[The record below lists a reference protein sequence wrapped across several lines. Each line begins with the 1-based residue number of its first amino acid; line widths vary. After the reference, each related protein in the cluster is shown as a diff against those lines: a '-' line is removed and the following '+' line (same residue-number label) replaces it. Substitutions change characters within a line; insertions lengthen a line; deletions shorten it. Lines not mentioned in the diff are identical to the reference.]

1 MTPEA
6 FEAVHN
12 FIRFS
17 MEAQEKMG
25 KRFTEEDL
33 EQEIHKG
40 ESFLGIK
47 LEKDEYSALKRRLES
62 RFKIKHTL
70 SSIIYNDYEDIPDW
84 YSHFTPASEY
94 FWNRYR
100 THLISFEKLP
110 LPSVNLLG
118 EKTLVELMNCLSNPN
133 IEPEKPIFRRGLVI
147 GDVQSGKTATYGGL
161 ICKAADAGYKVVI
174 LLTGTTESLRKQ
186 TQERMEEGIIG
197 FTIRV
202 DKKGT
207 KQKSFNRVGVGLD
220 NEEIRAMAYTSYQDD
235 FVGSSDTLLS
245 TLGSH
250 KNLVMFIVKKN
261 VTVLEKLLNWLV
273 ELNKN
278 VLDGLIHVPLL
289 LIDDEADNASIN
301 TKMDKSSPT
310 KTNALI
316 RQICTAFNNST
327 YVGFT
332 ATPFANVFIDPDTTE
347 QMTSADLFPEHFI
360 YVLPTPSNYIGA
372 KKIFYKDGENHS
384 MLKPITDIDEPDVET
399 LKAMEPEER
408 FSRKLYYKHPKE
420 WEGELPDSLT
430 ESIYCYMVANAV
442 RDLRG
447 DSKAPRTMMIN
458 VSRFVKVQRYLKKQV
473 EEIVNSIHRAVD
485 CDFHENNKKNRGL
498 PVYQKFVEVWNRH
511 FGNLGLDQEFVIN
524 KKVLLDAIDKIQV
537 VIVNSDKDSMKLDYK
552 KYPSMRI
559 IAIGGLAL
567 SRGLTLKGLMTS
579 YFYRNTSTFDV
590 LMQMG
595 RWFGYRPNYDDLC
608 QIWTSHTSARWYE
621 EITRSTEE
629 LKDDIRQMFEE
640 KMTPKEFGIKVRD
653 ESDDLQITAYNKMRT
668 SFKRTEY
675 LTFWGN
681 LVETPYAS
689 LIPQN
694 NINSYDAVKL
704 LVQRL
709 YASGYSARTYE
720 GSASKHKTKVFYD
733 VPIDFI
739 TFFLSKIE
747 VSRFN
752 AKFDTKT
759 IQEFLNDNYS
769 GKLGKWD
776 ISIQSG
782 SGEEII
788 DYGHGVKIN
797 SAKRDMFVSNNHICF
812 TGRGTLGGPTDGYVG
827 ITPQQR
833 EAAKKAME
841 EAKRAAGEK
850 PTKGASNYT
859 WFKYISDRKPLLVIY
874 SIKHSGDEGDD
885 AINKYLREIG
895 DTPVMGFGIGF
906 PANVSADSTQK
917 KYRVNKVFQRQVLES
932 EFEETEEE

>member
-25 KRFTEEDL
+25 KRFTEEGL

-40 ESFLGIK
+40 ETFLSIT
-47 LEKDEYSALKRRLES
+47 LEKDEYNALKRRLES

-235 FVGSSDTLLS
+235 FVGSSDTLLT

-278 VLDGLIHVPLL
+278 VLDDLIHVPLL

-310 KTNALI
+310 RTNALI

-372 KKIFYKDGENHS
+372 KKIFYPDGENSS
-384 MLKPITDIDEPDVET
+384 MLKFIKDIEEPDVEE

-408 FSRKLYYKHPKE
+408 LFRKLYYKHPKE

-473 EEIVNSIHRAVD
+473 EDIVSSIHRAVD
-485 CDFHENNKKNRGL
+485 CDFHENNNKNQGL
-498 PVYQKFVEVWNRH
+498 PVYQKFVEVWKKH

-524 KKVLLDAIDKIQV
+524 KKVLLEAIDKIQV

-629 LKDDIRQMFEE
+629 LKDDIRQMFDE
-640 KMTPKEFGIKVRD
+640 KMTPKEFGLKVRD
-653 ESDDLQITAYNKMRT
+653 ESDELQITAYNKMRT

-681 LVETPYAS
+681 LVETPYSS
-689 LIPQN
+689 LIAEN
-694 NINSYDAVKL
+694 NVNNFAAVKT

-709 YASGYSARTYE
+709 YAAGYT
-720 GSASKHKTKVFYD
+720 ASNTTDPADKYKTKVFSD

-739 TFFLSKIE
+739 TFLLSKIE
-747 VSRFN
+747 ISKFN
-752 AKFDTKT
+752 VKFDTKT
-759 IQEFLNDNYS
+759 ILEFLQDNLG
-769 GKLGKWD
+769 GKLNKWD
-776 ISIQSG
+776 ISIQTG
-782 SGEEII
+782 SGEDEI
-788 DYGHGVKIN
+788 DYGHGVKVHN
-797 SAKRDMFVSNNHICF
+797 AMRDMFVSNNHICF
-812 TGRGTLGGPTDGYVG
+812 TGRGTLGGPTDGCVG
-827 ITPQQR
+827 ISSTQR
-833 EAAKKAME
+833 EAAKKAMKL
-841 EAKRAAGEK
+841 AKEAAGE
-850 PTKGASNYT
+850 PPAKGTPNYT
-859 WFKYISDRKPLLVIY
+859 WFKYISERKPLLIIY
-874 SIKHSGDEGDD
+874 SIKHSGDDSD
-885 AINKYLREIG
+885 KKLNKYLEGIG
-895 DTPVMGFGIGF
+895 NAPVMGFAIGF
-906 PANVSADSTQK
+906 PANGNADATQK
-917 KYRVNKVFQRQVLES
+917 KYRVNKTFQRQVLEG
-932 EFEETEEE
+932 EYEETEEE

>member
-1 MTPEA
+1 MTPELL
-6 FEAVHN
+6 EAVHN

-25 KRFTEEDL
+25 KRFTEDDL
-33 EQEIHKG
+33 EQEITKG

-47 LEKDEYSALKRRLES
+47 LEKDEYSALKRRIES

-84 YSHFTPASEY
+84 YSHFTPANEY

-118 EKTLVELMNCLSNPN
+118 EKTLIELMNCLSNPN
-133 IEPEKPIFRRGLVI
+133 IDPENPIFRRGLVI

-197 FTIRV
+197 FTIRS
-202 DKKGT
+202 DRRGSR
-207 KQKSFNRVGVGLD
+207 QKTFNRVGVGLD
-220 NEEIRAMAYTSYQDD
+220 NGEIRAMAYTSYQDD
-235 FVGSSDTLLS
+235 FVGSSDTLLT
-245 TLGSH
+245 TLSSH

-261 VTVLEKLLNWLV
+261 VTVLEKLHNWLV

-278 VLDGLIHVPLL
+278 VLDDLIHVPLL

-301 TKMDKSSPT
+301 TKNDKSSPT
-310 KTNALI
+310 RTNALI

-347 QMTSADLFPEHFI
+347 EMTSADLFPEHFI

-372 KKIFYKDGENHS
+372 KKIFYPDGENNS
-384 MLKPITDIDEPDVET
+384 MLKYITDIEEPDVEA
-399 LKAMEPEER
+399 LKAMTPEER
-408 FSRKLYYKHPKE
+408 YSRMLYYKHPKE
-420 WEGELPDSLT
+420 WEGELPASLT
-430 ESIYCYMVANAV
+430 ESIYCYIVANTI

-447 DSKAPRTMMIN
+447 DSSAPRTMMIN
-458 VSRFVKVQRYLKKQV
+458 VSRFVKVQKYIKREV
-473 EEIVNSIHRAVD
+473 EDIVSEIHHAVD
-485 CDFHENNKKNRGL
+485 VDFCEDNAKNLIL
-498 PVYQKFVEVWNRH
+498 PVYQKFVEVWNKH
-511 FGNLGLDQEFVIN
+511 FTHLGLDQEFVIN

-537 VIVNSDKDSMKLDYK
+537 IIVNSDRDSMKLDYK

-621 EITRSTEE
+621 EITKSTEE
-629 LKDDIRQMFEE
+629 LKDDIRQMYEE

-653 ESDDLQITAYNKMRT
+653 ESDELQITAYNKMRT
-668 SFKRTEY
+668 SFQRTEY

-681 LVETPYAS
+681 LIETPYAS
-689 LIPQN
+689 LIPSN
-694 NINSYDAVKL
+694 NITSYEAVKT

-709 YASGYSARTYE
+709 YTAGFTATSYENSSGQY
-720 GSASKHKTKVFYD
+720 KTKVFTK
-733 VPIDFI
+733 VPVEFI
-739 TFFLSKIE
+739 TFLLAKIE
-747 VSRFN
+747 VSKFN
-752 AKFDTKT
+752 VKFDTKT
-759 IQEFLNDNYS
+759 ILEFLQDNY
-769 GKLGKWD
+769 GDKLGEWD
-776 ISIQSG
+776 ISFQSG
-782 SGEEII
+782 KDDDYA
-788 DYGHGVKIN
+788 DYGCGVKVN
-797 SAKRDMFVSNNHICF
+797 YSKRDMFVSNNHICF
-812 TGRGTLGGPTDGYVG
+812 TGRGTLGGPTDGCIG
-827 ITPQQR
+827 ITPTQR
-833 EAAKKAME
+833 EDAKKAMQR
-841 EAKRAAGEK
+841 AKEAAGIQ
-850 PTKGASNYT
+850 TKGASNYT
-859 WFKYISDRKPLLVIY
+859 WFKYISDRRPLLVIY
-874 SIKHSGDEGDD
+874 SIKHSGTNSDLKLT
-885 AINKYLREIG
+885 KYLQRIG
-895 DTPVMGFGIGF
+895 DAPVMGFSLGF
-906 PANVSADSTQK
+906 PANCFADSTQK
-917 KYRVNKVFQRQVLES
+917 KYRVNKTFQRQVLES

>member
-1 MTPEA
+1 MTPEEL
-6 FEAVHN
+6 EAVHN

-17 MEAQEKMG
+17 MEAQERMG
-25 KRFTEEDL
+25 KRFSEEDL

-40 ESFLGIK
+40 ESFLSIK
-47 LEKDEYSALKRRLES
+47 LEKDEYNAIKRRLES

-70 SSIIYNDYEDIPDW
+70 SCIIYNDYEDIPDW
-84 YSHFTPASEY
+84 YSHFIPSSEY

-100 THLISFEKLP
+100 THLLSFEKLP

-133 IEPEKPIFRRGLVI
+133 IDPKSPIFRRGLVI

-207 KQKSFNRVGVGLD
+207 KQKTFNRVGVGLD

-235 FVGSSDTLLS
+235 FVGSSDTLLT

-278 VLDGLIHVPLL
+278 VLDDLIHVPLL

-372 KKIFYKDGENHS
+372 KKIFYKDGENRS
-384 MLKPITDIDEPDVET
+384 MLKLITDIVEPDIEE
-399 LKAMEPEER
+399 LMAMEPAER
-408 FSRKLYYKHPKE
+408 LSRKLYYKHPKE
-420 WEGELPDSLT
+420 WEGELPGSLT

-447 DSKAPRTMMIN
+447 NSTAPRTMMIN

-473 EEIVNSIHRAVD
+473 EDIVNTIHRAVD
-485 CDFHENNKKNRGL
+485 CDFYEDNKKNLGL
-498 PVYQKFVEVWNRH
+498 SVYQKFVEVWNKH
-511 FGNLGLDQEFVIN
+511 FGTLGLDQEFVIN

-537 VIVNSDKDSMKLDYK
+537 VIVNSDKDSIKLDYK

-595 RWFGYRPNYDDLC
+595 RWFGYRPNYDDIC

-621 EITRSTEE
+621 EITKSTEE

-653 ESDDLQITAYNKMRT
+653 ECDDLQITAYNKMRS

-689 LIPQN
+689 LIPKN
-694 NINSYDAVKL
+694 NINSYEAVKI

-709 YASGYSARTYE
+709 YAAGYSAGTYE
-720 GSASKHKTKVFYD
+720 GASGKQKTKVFYN
-733 VPIDFI
+733 VPIDYI
-739 TFFLSKIE
+739 MFFLSKIE

-759 IQEFLNDNYS
+759 INDFLRDNYD

-782 SGEEII
+782 SGSEII
-788 DYGHGVKIN
+788 DYGYGVKVN
-797 SAKRDMFVSNNHICF
+797 SAMRDMFVSNNHICF
-812 TGRGTLGGPTDGYVG
+812 TGRGTLGGPTDGCVG
-827 ITPQQR
+827 ITPEQR
-833 EAAKKAME
+833 EAAKKAMDD
-841 EAKRAAGEK
+841 AKKAAGEK
-850 PTKGASNYT
+850 QTKGTSNYT

-874 SIKHSGDEGDD
+874 SIKHSGGEDD
-885 AINKYLREIG
+885 RINQYLHDIG
-895 DTPVMGFGIGF
+895 DIPVMGFGIGF
-906 PANVSADSTQK
+906 PANISADSTQK
-917 KYRVNKVFQRQVLES
+917 KYRVNKVFQRLVLES